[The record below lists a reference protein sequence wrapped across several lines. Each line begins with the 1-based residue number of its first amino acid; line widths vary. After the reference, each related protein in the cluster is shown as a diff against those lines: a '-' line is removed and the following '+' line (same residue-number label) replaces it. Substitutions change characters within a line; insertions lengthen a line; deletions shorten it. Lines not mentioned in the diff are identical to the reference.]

1 MYGDEQDLKSLFKG
15 DRLPTLDEGIAAMAA
30 RHPGLRLLL
39 LFGSQARGDVAPGS
53 DWDLGYQA
61 TADVD
66 PASLLADLVGL
77 LGTDRIDLV
86 DLDRASAQLR
96 FRAAGEGR
104 VLYQADPG
112 NFPRFWTAAVSFWC
126 DAGPLLRAG
135 YEDVLA
141 RLPR

>member
-1 MYGDEQDLKSLFKG
+1 MASSTTGPPG
-15 DRLPTLDEGIAAMAA
+15 DRIAATAA
-30 RHPGLRLLL
+30 RHKGLLL
-39 LFGSQARGDVAPGS
+39 LFGSRARGAATGAS
-53 DWDLGYQA
+53 DWDLAYLA
-61 TADVD
+61 NPELD
-66 PASLLADLVGL
+66 PAALLGDLASL

-104 VLYQADPG
+104 VLYEGSPG
-112 NFPRFWTAAVSFWC
+112 TFPRFWLDAVSFWC

-141 RLPR
+141 RLSR

>member
-1 MYGDEQDLKSLFKG
+1 
-15 DRLPTLDEGIAAMAA
+15 
-30 RHPGLRLLL
+30 LLL
-39 LFGSQARGDVAPGS
+39 LFGSRARGDAGGAS
-53 DWDLGYQA
+53 DWDLAYLA
-61 TADVD
+61 TPELD
-66 PASLLADLVGL
+66 PAALLGDLVDL

-96 FRAAGEGR
+96 FRAAGEGT
-104 VLYQADPG
+104 VLYEEAPG
-112 NFPRFWTAAVSFWC
+112 TFPRFWMDAVSFWC

>member
-1 MYGDEQDLKSLFKG
+1 
-15 DRLPTLDEGIAAMAA
+15 
-30 RHPGLRLLL
+30 LRLLL
-39 LFGSQARGDVAPGS
+39 VFGSRARGDATSGS

-61 TADVD
+61 TPEVD

-77 LGTDRIDLV
+77 LGSDRIDLV

-104 VLYQADPG
+104 ALYQADADV
-112 NFPRFWTAAVSFWC
+112 FPRFWTAAVSFWC

-141 RLPR
+141 RLPL

>member
-1 MYGDEQDLKSLFKG
+1 MRGMAPSSTG
-15 DRLPTLDEGIAAMAA
+15 SPSDRIGATAA

-39 LFGSQARGDVAPGS
+39 LFGSRARGDGGGAS
-53 DWDLGYQA
+53 DWDLGYLA
-61 TADVD
+61 TRALD
-66 PASLLADLVGL
+66 PDALLGDLVDL

-96 FRAAGEGR
+96 FRAAGEGKI
-104 VLYQADPG
+104 LYEGSPG
-112 NFPRFWTAAVSFWC
+112 TFPRFWMDAVSFWC

>member
-1 MYGDEQDLKSLFKG
+1 M
-15 DRLPTLDEGIAAMAA
+15 
-30 RHPGLRLLL
+30 
-39 LFGSQARGDVAPGS
+39 S

-61 TADVD
+61 TPDVD
-66 PASLLADLVGL
+66 RASLLADLVGL
-77 LGTDRIDLV
+77 LGSDRIDLV

-104 VLYQADPG
+104 VLYQSDPEA
-112 NFPRFWTAAVSFWC
+112 FARFWMAAVSFWC

-141 RLPR
+141 RLSR

>member
-1 MYGDEQDLKSLFKG
+1 ME
-15 DRLPTLDEGIAAMAA
+15 RAIPELPAILAEGIAATAA

-39 LFGSQARGDVAPGS
+39 VFGSQARGDVTPGS
-53 DWDLGYQA
+53 DRDLGYQA

-112 NFPRFWTAAVSFWC
+112 DFPRFWTAAVSFWC